1 MWLSL
6 TAFFAVCVFLVDTL
20 TNREL
25 ELKFQLRTPGEWEK
39 EWHQERYS
47 RCRDSITRH
56 LRWACEKDIYKLK
69 RSEAR
74 DIFALKRSENIQPNE
89 ETEDEEEKFTINNV
103 NAFKDTE
110 SQPEILETEEYD
122 KYPWLNQKLAMGL
135 IRTRRGLSKRS
146 GVITQECCSPKDAP
160 GRNTPSIVR
169 KTIEKYHTNDTS
181 TFTTIKD
188 TSIMK

>member
-1 MWLSL
+1 M
-6 TAFFAVCVFLVDTL
+6 FL
-20 TNREL
+20 
-25 ELKFQLRTPGEWEK
+25 KYRTPGEWEK

-146 GVITQECCSPKDAP
+146 GVITQECCSPKGCTWEEYAEYCTQ
-160 GRNTPSIVR
+160 NNR
-169 KTIEKYHTNDTS
+169 KVPHKRYQYVYDY
-181 TFTTIKD
+181 
-188 TSIMK
+188 